1 MLHLLHMKHKEER
14 QLLVEMLINPRF
26 ENAQREA
33 ALETDQQRN
42 DRLAVLRSRRQS
54 SSLGPFGAAYG
65 CPFWFLPTCRFI
77 PSSALPG
84 LSEI

>member
-26 ENAQREA
+26 ENTQREA

-42 DRLAVLRSRRQS
+42 DRLAVLRSKRQS
-54 SSLGPFGAAYG
+54 SSLGPFSAAYG
-65 CPFWFLPTCRFI
+65 CPF
-77 PSSALPG
+77 
-84 LSEI
+84 